1 MTSDKLTLK
10 DLLREFNRGNFYHVN
25 DIDENKS
32 YSNLTCEK
40 TYQYLEA
47 YEKLQKQNEKLKN
60 VLKFY
65 AVDEMEWQFTCSCF
79 VDFETPLDNDKGAK
93 ARQILKEIEREE

>member
-47 YEKLQKQNEKLKN
+47 YEKLQKQKSGLMHDLLTGKVPVN
-60 VLKFY
+60 
-65 AVDEMEWQFTCSCF
+65 ADDESPESAH
-79 VDFETPLDNDKGAK
+79 V
-93 ARQILKEIEREE
+93 

>member
-1 MTSDKLTLK
+1 MKYKEFWIVDNCEEPCLAFNDKEEALSIRTYPDK
-10 DLLREFNRGNFYHVN
+10 YHV
-25 DIDENKS
+25 IE
-32 YSNLTCEK
+32 
-40 TYQYLEA
+40 YQA